1 VASRA
6 VQTELRV
13 CGGASSSIWYQMI
26 ADVTSVPTIRSSDRK
41 VGAKGAFICALVST
55 GGESD
60 FAHAAHSY
68 NKARDLFVPDQ
79 NRSARY
85 TEMYQE
91 FLEMRGIAAKGLQ
104 RLVDARARMS
114 ES

>member
-1 VASRA
+1 
-6 VQTELRV
+6 
-13 CGGASSSIWYQMI
+13 MI

-41 VGAKGAFICALVST
+41 VGAKGASICALVAT
-55 GGESD
+55 GAESD
-60 FAHAAHSY
+60 FAHAAHSH

-91 FLEMRGIAAKGLQ
+91 FLEMRGIAAKSWQ
-104 RLVDARARMS
+104 RLADARARTS